1 MNEIRKRIFPLL
13 IALSALSVSA
23 SAAFYSVTGLTKLF
37 AGAAFAV
44 GIMAGSLE
52 FAKLIIASLLYQ
64 YWDNINKVLRTYLT
78 IAAGVLILIT
88 SAGIYGFL
96 SSAYQDTANK
106 EAIIEQQVTA
116 LETKKHLF
124 EQNRDNYLT
133 EKKSLT
139 QNTAQLRSA
148 LTSEKLKGKKSFE
161 RQITNASKSDEKV
174 TAKLDVVN
182 DSIFA
187 LENKILEIKTTSTTT
202 SELGP
207 LKYISNL
214 TGKPMDK
221 IINWFLLI
229 IIFVFDPLA
238 IALVI
243 AANFAFAQIKK
254 DDKPSLEESIE
265 SMKKVTESY
274 DDLIEEIEKT
284 KQRGVPLMVDP
295 ETNEIFYDNGEEESP
310 IAEEIIEIPQMTPEQ
325 AKEYAKS
332 TGRRPW

>member
-1 MNEIRKRIFPLL
+1 VEGIDAVTWKELNDSPQKPLYNRPL
-13 IALSALSVSA
+13 KGIYPPGST
-23 SAAFYSVTGLTKLF
+23 YKLF
-37 AGAAFAV
+37 
-44 GIMAGSLE
+44 MAL
-52 FAKLIIASLLYQ
+52 A
-64 YWDNINKVLRTYLT
+64 
-78 IAAGVLILIT
+78 
-88 SAGIYGFL
+88 
-96 SSAYQDTANK
+96 
-106 EAIIEQQVTA
+106 A
-116 LETKKHLF
+116 LETKKQLF

-161 RQITNASKSDEKV
+161 RQITSASKSDEKV

-187 LENKILEIKTTSTTT
+187 LENRILEIKTASTTT

-214 TGKPMDK
+214 TGQSMDK

-254 DDKPSLEESIE
+254 DNRPSLEESIE

-274 DDLIEEIEKT
+274 DDLVEEIEKT

-295 ETNEIFYDNGEEESP
+295 ETNEIFYDSDDEE
-310 IAEEIIEIPQMTPEQ
+310 PQIVKEVVENRPMTPEE
-325 AKEYAKS
+325 AKEYAKA

>member
-106 EAIIEQQVTA
+106 EAIVEQQVAA
-116 LETKKHLF
+116 LETKKQLF

-161 RQITNASKSDEKV
+161 RQITSASKSDEKV

-187 LENKILEIKTTSTTT
+187 LENRILEIKTASTTT

-214 TGKPMDK
+214 TGQSMDK

-254 DDKPSLEESIE
+254 DNRPSLEESIE

-274 DDLIEEIEKT
+274 DDLVEEIEKT

-295 ETNEIFYDNGEEESP
+295 ETNEIFYDSDDEE
-310 IAEEIIEIPQMTPEQ
+310 PQIVKEVVENRPMTPEE
-325 AKEYAKS
+325 AKEYAKA